1 MGEMIRVLERIVQK
15 PAQVNMPNLLNSWE
29 ETASF
34 IGKLFKKA
42 SLVNKNVP
50 LHKLWGIDRLNKLN

>member
-1 MGEMIRVLERIVQK
+1 MGEMIRVLKRTAQK
-15 PAQVNMPNLLNSWE
+15 PAQVNIPNLLNSWQ

-50 LHKLWGIDRLNKLN
+50 LHKL

>member
-1 MGEMIRVLERIVQK
+1 MGEMIRVLKRTAQK
-15 PAQVNMPNLLNSWE
+15 PAQVNILNLLNSWQ

-50 LHKLWGIDRLNKLN
+50 LHKL

>member
-1 MGEMIRVLERIVQK
+1 MGEMIRVLKRTAQK
-15 PAQVNMPNLLNSWE
+15 PAQVNIPNLFNSWQ

-50 LHKLWGIDRLNKLN
+50 LHKL